1 MDMLKFLLFFLIWTF
16 CGSGKNKI
24 VRTYIPKKTIEG
36 FMGGCILFVAS
47 YLISK
52 YYIEIAEGK
61 MFIWI
66 IIALIVGVLVYR

>member
-1 MDMLKFLLFFLIWTF
+1 VL
-16 CGSGKNKI
+16 
-24 VRTYIPKKTIEG
+24 Y
-36 FMGGCILFVAS
+36 FVAS

-66 IIALIVGVLVYR
+66 IIALIVGVLVLPVIFESKFKRFAGVKDSGKNNGPWWCARSTR

>member
-1 MDMLKFLLFFLIWTF
+1 
-16 CGSGKNKI
+16 
-24 VRTYIPKKTIEG
+24 
-36 FMGGCILFVAS
+36 MGGVVFCVVAS

-66 IIALIVGVLVYR
+66 IALIVGVFTTGDLIESKFKRFAGVAEK

>member
-1 MDMLKFLLFFLIWTF
+1 LLV
-16 CGSGKNKI
+16 GKSLENKI
-24 VRTYIPKKTIEG
+24 VRTGIPKKTIEG
-36 FMGGCILFVAS
+36 FMGGVVFCVVMS

-66 IIALIVGVLVYR
+66 IIALIVGVLVLPVI

>member
-1 MDMLKFLLFFLIWTF
+1 LKD
-16 CGSGKNKI
+16 KI

-36 FMGGCILFVAS
+36 FMGVLYFVLLS

-52 YYIEIAEGK
+52 YYIIAEGK

-66 IIALIVGVLVYR
+66 ITLIVGVLVLPVI

>member
-1 MDMLKFLLFFLIWTF
+1 MIALLHSRKIYW
-16 CGSGKNKI
+16 KNKI

-36 FMGGCILFVAS
+36 FMGGVVFCVVAS

-66 IIALIVGVLVYR
+66 IIALIVGVLVLPVI

>member
-1 MDMLKFLLFFLIWTF
+1 
-16 CGSGKNKI
+16 
-24 VRTYIPKKTIEG
+24 
-36 FMGGCILFVAS
+36 MGGVVFCVVAS

-66 IIALIVGVLVYR
+66 IIALIVGVLVLPVI